1 MKIAV
6 PTKNN
11 NVDDH
16 FGHCEYFTVYT
27 VENNKIIHSEVV
39 PSLQGCGCKSN
50 IVNDLKANGVE
61 LMLAG
66 NMGQGAYNK
75 IMFTDIK
82 VIRGCSGN
90 VNKLIDNYLAG
101 NIKDALIIC
110 DHHHAEGSDHQC
122 NH

>member
-1 MKIAV
+1 MKIAI

-11 NVDDH
+11 NVDNH
-16 FGHCEYFTVYT
+16 FGHCEFFTVYT
-27 VENNKIIHSEVV
+27 VDNNQITNSDIV

-50 IVNDLKANGVE
+50 IINDLKVIGVD

-75 IMFTDIK
+75 ITFANIK

-90 VNKLIDNYLAG
+90 VSKLMDEYLAG
-101 NIKDALIIC
+101 NIKDALIMC
-110 DHHHAEGSDHQC
+110 NHNHVEGSDHQC